1 MLLYLIGLL
10 LCIIIAV
17 LIGILTPKKAPYNK
31 LDKAGF
37 ILNILL
43 AVLYIPLSFWTIV
56 GVLWFGDFSFFYPK
70 ALQTMIKIGEIVA
83 MALPFISALSVML
96 SVIFRK
102 RGKRKL
108 SLIIQFIP
116 VMIVIIIIVRGNVIH
131 NFKVM

>member
-56 GVLWFGDFSFFYPK
+56 CVLWFGDFSFFYPK
-70 ALQTMIKIGEIVA
+70 ALQTVIKIGEIVA

-116 VMIVIIIIVRGNVIH
+116 VMIVIIIIVSGNVIP